1 VLASQT
7 SGDGAPADAAAPAGV
22 ANGAER
28 HTGVA
33 GEGGPSW
40 GMAGRR
46 ALIPLEERMLLSVVR
61 ELPPRD
67 RCLITAQWFTG
78 FRISEILSLTVG
90 SVLRSGEIVSK
101 IGVAPR
107 NMKGGYGR
115 TRWIPVLPEL
125 HRALESYLGWLRRR
139 LELSAGMPLF
149 LSREGDRDGNLRPL
163 TRESARRIMHAAFAA
178 AGVENDGRLGTHT
191 LRKTWARKV
200 YKNSGNDIMILKAA
214 LNHSDVSVTQKYLEA
229 DEDEV
234 MAAIAKCDI
243 TRTQKVVQ
251 LSEGVRAGESSI
263 AAA

>member
-1 VLASQT
+1 
-7 SGDGAPADAAAPAGV
+7 
-22 ANGAER
+22 
-28 HTGVA
+28 
-33 GEGGPSW
+33 
-40 GMAGRR
+40 
-46 ALIPLEERMLLSVVR
+46 MLLSVVR

-67 RCLITAQWFTG
+67 RALVTAQWFTG

-90 SVLRSGEIVSK
+90 SVLRHGELVSK

-125 HRALESYLGWLRRR
+125 HAALESYLSWLRRR
-139 LELSAGMPLF
+139 MVLSPDMPLF
-149 LSREGDRDGNLRPL
+149 ISRESDGAGNLRPL

-178 AGVENDGRLGTHT
+178 AAIEDDGRLGTHT

-214 LNHSDVSVTQKYLEA
+214 LNHSDVAVTQKYLEA

-234 MAAIAKCDI
+234 MAAIAKCDF
-243 TRTQKVVQ
+243 TRKVRVARTS
-251 LSEGVRAGESSI
+251 LVSMPKPVPALDASI
-263 AAA
+263 LRRTTKVA